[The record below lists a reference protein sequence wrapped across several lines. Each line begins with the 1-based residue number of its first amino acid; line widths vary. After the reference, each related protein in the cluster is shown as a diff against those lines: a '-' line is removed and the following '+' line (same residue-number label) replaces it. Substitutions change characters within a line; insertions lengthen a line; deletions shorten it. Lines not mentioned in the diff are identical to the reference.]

1 MVTALYTGTFDP
13 LTNGHA
19 DVIRQASRMCSKL
32 VVAIGVHPGKQP
44 VFDAAQ
50 RADLIRACA
59 ASLMETGCKLDVVTF
74 DGLAVNAAR
83 DHGATLMVRGLRDG
97 TDFDYEMQMAGMNGA
112 MAPDVTTVF
121 LPSAP
126 PMAAIWRTNVP
137 GTLVRQIASMGGD
150 VSGFVPAPV
159 AQALAKRFAR

>member
-19 DVIRQASRMCSKL
+19 DVIRQASRMCGRL
-32 VVAIGVHPGKQP
+32 IVAIGVHPGKQP
-44 VFDAAQ
+44 LFDAQA
-50 RADLIRACA
+50 RADLIRASA
-59 ASLMETGCKLDVVTF
+59 ASLIDKSCKLEVVTF
-74 DGLAVNAAR
+74 DGLAVEAVR
-83 DHGATLMVRGLRDG
+83 QHGATLMVRGLRDG

-121 LPSAP
+121 LPSSP
-126 PMAAIWRTNVP
+126 QLRHIT
-137 GTLVRQIASMGGD
+137 GTLVRQIAAMGGD
-150 VSGFVPAPV
+150 VSGFVPPPV

>member
-19 DVIRQASRMCSKL
+19 DVIRQASRLCGKL

-44 VFDAAQ
+44 MFEAAQ
-50 RADLIRACA
+50 RADPIRASA
-59 ASLMETGCKLDVVTF
+59 ASLMETGCRLEVVTF

-83 DHGATLMVRGLRDG
+83 QHGATIMVRGLRDG

-121 LPSAP
+121 LPASP
-126 PMAAIWRTNVP
+126 QLRHIT